1 MKRSKEI
8 NKKCLVRRGVFF
20 TINLLVLVI
29 LSACS
34 INLTYKIP
42 SSSVREPRSNVV
54 EEEKKQID
62 PNAAIS
68 GNSGSSSGMRES
80 FNSTATASSLPMA
93 DTPSANA
100 TAGSLQITAMP
111 LATEAPKFT
120 PTPSQYKPF
129 SGCFVSQLHK
139 GDSAYVNYDTGRV
152 SMRTEPIGKIAD
164 ATVVRKL
171 DGGESVHI
179 IVGPKCDLGWIFW
192 EVRTVNSEYGWIPE
206 GDGTE
211 FFFIPVSTVDACP
224 GAKPGRLK
232 VGEQAFV
239 EPEPEDFNRIYP
251 EPKIESDKLIYRMPP
266 GSYMQVLEGPV
277 CGNGKEGVWWK
288 VRADS
293 GDIGW
298 TRESDYAKD
307 YYFIAPVIRRP

>member
-1 MKRSKEI
+1 MKRSREI
-8 NKKCLVRRGVFF
+8 YQICFVSREVLIIIG
-20 TINLLVLVI
+20 LLVLII

-34 INLTYKIP
+34 SNSRST
-42 SSSVREPRSNVV
+42 SSSSSAMEPHANII
-54 EEEKKQID
+54 EEERKQID

-80 FNSTATASSLPMA
+80 YISTT
-93 DTPSANA
+93 
-100 TAGSLQITAMP
+100 TAGSLSITEVP
-111 LATEAPKFT
+111 SATEILKST

-129 SGCFVSQLHK
+129 SGCAVSQLHN
-139 GDSAYVNYDTGRV
+139 GDSAYVNFATGRV
-152 SMRTEPIGKIAD
+152 SMRTEPVGKIAD

-171 DGGESVHI
+171 EAGEIVHI
-179 IVGPKCDLGWIFW
+179 IDGPKCDLGWIFW

-211 FFFIPVSTVDACP
+211 FYFIPISTVDACP
-224 GAKPGRLK
+224 GAKPGRLR
-232 VGEQAFV
+232 VGEWAFV
-239 EPEPEDFNRIYP
+239 EPLPEDFNRIYP
-251 EPKIESDKLIYRMPP
+251 EPLIESDKLIYRMPP

-307 YYFIAPVIRRP
+307 YYFIAPVIPRP

>member
-1 MKRSKEI
+1 MKRSREI
-8 NKKCLVRRGVFF
+8 KKKCLVRRGELF
-20 TINLLVLVI
+20 TISLFVLII

-34 INLTYKIP
+34 INLTYTSP
-42 SSSVREPRSNVV
+42 SSSAREPQSNII
-54 EEEKKQID
+54 EEERKQID

-68 GNSGSSSGMRES
+68 GNSGSPSGMRES
-80 FNSTATASSLPMA
+80 FSL
-93 DTPSANA
+93 TA
-100 TAGSLQITAMP
+100 TAGSIPITNMP
-111 LATEAPKFT
+111 SATEVPRFT
-120 PTPSQYKPF
+120 ATPSQYKPF
-129 SGCFVSQLHK
+129 SGCAVSQLHK
-139 GDSAYVNYDTGRV
+139 GDSAYVNFATGRV
-152 SMRTEPIGKIAD
+152 SMRTEPVGKIAD

-171 DGGESVHI
+171 EVGEIVHI
-179 IVGPKCDLGWIFW
+179 IDGPKCDLGWIFW

-211 FFFIPVSTVDACP
+211 FYFVPISTVAACP

-239 EPEPEDFNRIYP
+239 EPMPEDFNRIYP
-251 EPKIESDKLIYRMPP
+251 EPKIESDKLIYRMLP

>member
-1 MKRSKEI
+1 MKRSREI
-8 NKKCLVRRGVFF
+8 YQICFVSREVLIIIG
-20 TINLLVLVI
+20 LLVLII

-34 INLTYKIP
+34 SNSRST
-42 SSSVREPRSNVV
+42 SSSSSAMEPHANII
-54 EEEKKQID
+54 EEERKQID

-80 FNSTATASSLPMA
+80 YISTT
-93 DTPSANA
+93 
-100 TAGSLQITAMP
+100 TAGSLSITEVP
-111 LATEAPKFT
+111 SATEILKST

-129 SGCFVSQLHK
+129 SGCAVSQLHK
-139 GDSAYVNYDTGRV
+139 GDSAYVNFETGRV
-152 SMRTEPIGKIAD
+152 SMRTEPVGKIAD

-171 DGGESVHI
+171 EAGEIVHI
-179 IVGPKCDLGWIFW
+179 IDGPKCDLGWIFW

-211 FFFIPVSTVDACP
+211 FYFIPISTVDACP
-224 GAKPGRLK
+224 GAKPGRLR
-232 VGEQAFV
+232 VGEWAFV
-239 EPEPEDFNRIYP
+239 EPLPEDFNRIYP
-251 EPKIESDKLIYRMPP
+251 EPLIESDKLIYRMPP

-307 YYFIAPVIRRP
+307 YYFIAPVIPRP

>member
-1 MKRSKEI
+1 MMRSREI

-20 TINLLVLVI
+20 PISLLVLII

-34 INLTYKIP
+34 INVTYRFP
-42 SSSVREPRSNVV
+42 SSPTKEPQSKVV
-54 EEEKKQID
+54 EEEQKQID

-68 GNSGSSSGMRES
+68 GNSSSSPGMRES
-80 FNSTATASSLPMA
+80 LSST
-93 DTPSANA
+93 A
-100 TAGSLQITAMP
+100 TAGSLPITKIP
-111 LATEAPKFT
+111 SATEVPKTEVPKFT
-120 PTPSQYKPF
+120 ATPSQYKPF

-171 DGGESVHI
+171 EGGEIVHI
-179 IVGPKCDLGWIFW
+179 IDGPKCDLGWIFW

-206 GDGTE
+206 GDGTD
-211 FFFIPVSTVDACP
+211 FFFIPISTVNACP

-239 EPEPEDFNRIYP
+239 EPMPEDFNRIYP

-293 GDIGW
+293 GDVGW

>member
-1 MKRSKEI
+1 MKRSREI
-8 NKKCLVRRGVFF
+8 YQICFVSREVLIIIG
-20 TINLLVLVI
+20 LLVLII

-34 INLTYKIP
+34 SNSRST
-42 SSSVREPRSNVV
+42 SSSSSAMEPHANII
-54 EEEKKQID
+54 EEERKQID

-68 GNSGSSSGMRES
+68 GNSGSPSGMRES
-80 FNSTATASSLPMA
+80 FSSTT
-93 DTPSANA
+93 
-100 TAGSLQITAMP
+100 TAGSLSITEVP
-111 LATEAPKFT
+111 SATEILKST

-129 SGCFVSQLHK
+129 SGCAVSQLHN
-139 GDSAYVNYDTGRV
+139 GDSAYVNFATGRV
-152 SMRTEPIGKIAD
+152 SMRTEPVGKIAD

-171 DGGESVHI
+171 EAGEIVHI
-179 IVGPKCDLGWIFW
+179 IDGPKCDLGWIFW

-211 FFFIPVSTVDACP
+211 FYFIPISTVDACP
-224 GAKPGRLK
+224 GAKPGRLR
-232 VGEQAFV
+232 VGEWAFV
-239 EPEPEDFNRIYP
+239 EPLPEDFNRIYP
-251 EPKIESDKLIYRMPP
+251 EPLIESDKLIYRMPP

-307 YYFIAPVIRRP
+307 YYFIAPVIPRP

>member
-1 MKRSKEI
+1 MKHSSEI
-8 NKKCLVRRGVFF
+8 NKICSVRRGVLS
-20 TINLLVLVI
+20 TISLLVLVI

-34 INLTYKIP
+34 INLTYTSP
-42 SSSVREPRSNVV
+42 SSSAKEPHSNVI
-54 EEEKKQID
+54 EEGRKQID

-68 GNSGSSSGMRES
+68 GNSGDSSGMRES
-80 FNSTATASSLPMA
+80 FSSTATA
-93 DTPSANA
+93 D
-100 TAGSLQITAMP
+100 SLQITALP
-111 LATEAPKFT
+111 SATEKPKAT

-139 GDSAYVNYDTGRV
+139 GDSAYVNFNTGRV
-152 SMRTEPIGKIAD
+152 SMRTEPVGKIAD

-171 DGGESVHI
+171 DGGEIVHI
-179 IVGPKCDLGWIFW
+179 IDGPVCDLGWIFW

-211 FFFIPVSTVDACP
+211 FYFIPISTVDACP

-251 EPKIESDKLIYRMPP
+251 EPKIDSDKLVYRMLP